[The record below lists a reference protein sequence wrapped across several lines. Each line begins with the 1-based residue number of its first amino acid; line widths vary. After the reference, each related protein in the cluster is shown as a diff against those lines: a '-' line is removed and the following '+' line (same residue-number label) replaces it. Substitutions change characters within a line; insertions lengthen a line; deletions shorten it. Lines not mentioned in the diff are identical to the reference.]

1 MISLL
6 GAASQAVRP
15 PHPLPCLAPE
25 RQHHRREE
33 RAWRCGTTESS
44 RLEKTSGS
52 SSPAC
57 GRTSACQRDRGTECH
72 AYSSPTLPSRDGDP
86 TASAGSAFRCLSA
99 LSVQTLLL
107 MSNLKEL
114 PAREDPAHGA
124 AATAEAPLTPPPAFR
139 ASQWQGRAW
148 HGPGPQ
154 GQWQRAGGGAS
165 PAIGG
170 GGGGG
175 EGDGGAGGNMAAV
188 AAGAML
194 SGRRPAAGLLRV
206 RRPRAPAS
214 PSPSLRSP
222 GPAAGPGKARPRS
235 HRPRG
240 GAAAP
245 PPLTPAKTPGP
256 GGSRAE
262 GADPGP
268 DGG

>member
-1 MISLL
+1 M
-6 GAASQAVRP
+6 
-15 PHPLPCLAPE
+15 
-25 RQHHRREE
+25 
-33 RAWRCGTTESS
+33 
-44 RLEKTSGS
+44 
-52 SSPAC
+52 
-57 GRTSACQRDRGTECH
+57 
-72 AYSSPTLPSRDGDP
+72 
-86 TASAGSAFRCLSA
+86 
-99 LSVQTLLL
+99 QTLLL

-206 RRPRAPAS
+206 RRPRAQLPLLLPCAAPA
-214 PSPSLRSP
+214 PPP
-222 GPAAGPGKARPRS
+222 GPERLGQGHTDPAAGRLRPLPSPLRKLPAREAAGRRERIPGRM
-235 HRPRG
+235 G
-240 GAAAP
+240 G
-245 PPLTPAKTPGP
+245 
-256 GGSRAE
+256 E
-262 GADPGP
+262 G
-268 DGG
+268 